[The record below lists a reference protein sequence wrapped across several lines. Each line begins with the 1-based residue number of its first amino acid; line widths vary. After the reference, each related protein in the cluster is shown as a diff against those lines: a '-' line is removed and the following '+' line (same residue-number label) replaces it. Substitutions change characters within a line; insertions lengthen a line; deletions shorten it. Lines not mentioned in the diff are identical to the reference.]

1 VADDANESRTP
12 PPQPPVATASDAA
25 LKERLAAE
33 MRAALKA
40 GEKIKLGALRLLSA
54 SVKNREVELRR
65 SLNEGEFIEVAAREV
80 KRRKEAIEAYSGAG
94 RDDLVA
100 KETEEQLVLEAYLP
114 TALSGEELAALVDEA
129 ISATGAAGPGDLGKV
144 MGYVMSKAK
153 GRVDGKE
160 VQMKVRERLAG

>member
-1 VADDANESRTP
+1 VAEDANESRTSQS
-12 PPQPPVATASDAA
+12 QPRAATAGEGG

-65 SLNEGEFIEVAAREV
+65 PLNDDEFVEVATREV

-100 KETEEQLVLEAYLP
+100 KETEEQRVLETYLP
-114 TALSGEELAALVDEA
+114 AGLSGEELTALVDEA
-129 ISATGAAGPGDLGKV
+129 ISATGASDPGDLGKV
-144 MGYVMSKAK
+144 MGYVMGKAR

>member
-1 VADDANESRTP
+1 MAEDPNESRTSQS
-12 PPQPPVATASDAA
+12 QPPAATVGDGV

-65 SLNEGEFIEVAAREV
+65 PLNDDEFVEVAAREV

-100 KETEEQLVLEAYLP
+100 KETEEQRVLETYLP
-114 TALSGEELAALVDEA
+114 AALSGEELTALVDEA
-129 ISATGAAGPGDLGKV
+129 ISATGASDLGDLGKV

-160 VQMKVRERLAG
+160 VQMKVRELLAG

>member
-1 VADDANESRTP
+1 VTEDANEAAP
-12 PPQPPVATASDAA
+12 PSDDTAATSSE

-54 SVKNREVELRR
+54 SVKNREVELRHP
-65 SLNEGEFIEVAAREV
+65 LGDPEFIEVALREV
-80 KRRKEAIEAYSGAG
+80 KRRKEAIEAYSAAG

-100 KETEEQLVLEAYLP
+100 KESEEQRVLQTYLP
-114 TALSGEELAALVDEA
+114 AALSDQELTALIEEA
-129 ISATGAAGPGDLGKV
+129 ITATSAGGVGDMGKV
-144 MGYVMSKAK
+144 MGYVMGRAK

-160 VQMKVRERLAG
+160 VQARVRERLG